1 MVNRADFSH
10 GKRSFKL
17 RSASLSGYSQKFT
30 VMDTMLE
37 NFSRTGT
44 VHREILSHILG
55 PTVRDALSTKLAK
68 RIFENV

>member
-44 VHREILSHILG
+44 VYREILSHILG
-55 PTVRDALSTKLAK
+55 PAVRDALFTKLAK